1 MNQTEKINLYK
12 SQQYYDMVQMQ
23 LFKWLRYWVDANPE
37 TITHDDPE
45 AKAKLIANTKKV
57 MEQIIANND
66 RVVRRV
72 MVLGVNHSKM
82 DEIEAL
88 TEAALKVVV
97 DSVLGAN
104 LEYVLGD
111 GAIF

>member
-1 MNQTEKINLYK
+1 MNQAEKINLYK

-37 TITHDDPE
+37 TIQNEDPE
-45 AKAKLIANTKKV
+45 AQAKLVADTKKV

-82 DEIEAL
+82 DEIETL

-97 DSVLGAN
+97 DSVMGAN